1 MRPQIRRN
9 HTNLS
14 NGQKGYKMVLR
25 LRSWWQNRSKLLL
38 VVGAMVSRLRSWR
51 QNRSR
56 LLLVVGAM
64 VLLVGVVVLI
74 IAGYLFKWDWTGF
87 NEQRGPNIL
96 QYQPAKTLWDWL
108 QLLGVLAIPV
118 AVVLGVAW
126 FTTKQGQVSD
136 AENKDN
142 QREAALQAYIDNM
155 LELLLAKNLR
165 SSTEDEEV
173 QKIARVR
180 TLTVLRRLDAERKG
194 SVLQFLQESGLIGKD
209 KRVINLTGANLIGA
223 NLSGAN
229 LSGVYLSRADLSGA
243 DLSKANL
250 SGVVLSGADLSLANL
265 IGANL
270 SGVYLSGADLSGVYL
285 SGAYLFLANLSKANL
300 SGAGLYEANLSLANL
315 SKANLSGANLGKA
328 NLGGANLSEVVLS
341 GANLNGANLSGADL
355 SGANLRG
362 ALVTPEQLTATKL
375 LQGVTMPDGSKHS

>member
-1 MRPQIRRN
+1 
-9 HTNLS
+9 
-14 NGQKGYKMVLR
+14 MVSR
-25 LRSWWQNRSKLLL
+25 LRSWWQNRSKFLL
-38 VVGAMVSRLRSWR
+38 VVGAMASRLRSWR

-74 IAGYLFKWDWTGF
+74 IAGYIFKWDWTGF
-87 NEQRGPNIL
+87 NEHRGPNIL

-126 FTTKQGQVSD
+126 FTTKQGQGGD

-194 SVLQFLQESGLIGKD
+194 SVLQFLHESGLIGKD
-209 KRVINLTGANLIGA
+209 KRVLNLTGANLIGANLIGA

-250 SGVVLSGADLSLANL
+250 SG
-265 IGANL
+265 
-270 SGVYLSGADLSGVYL
+270 
-285 SGAYLFLANLSKANL
+285 
-300 SGAGLYEANLSLANL
+300 
-315 SKANLSGANLGKA
+315 
-328 NLGGANLSEVVLS
+328 ANLSEADLS

-355 SGANLRG
+355 SLANLRG
-362 ALVTPEQLTATKL
+362 ALVTAEQLTATKL
-375 LQGVTMPDGSKHS
+375 LQGATMPDGSKHS

>member
-1 MRPQIRRN
+1 
-9 HTNLS
+9 
-14 NGQKGYKMVLR
+14 MVSR
-25 LRSWWQNRSKLLL
+25 LRSWWQNRSKFLL
-38 VVGAMVSRLRSWR
+38 VVGAMASRLRSWR

-74 IAGYLFKWDWTGF
+74 IAGYIFKWDWTGF
-87 NEQRGPNIL
+87 NEHRGPNIL

-126 FTTKQGQVSD
+126 FTTKQGQVGD

-209 KRVINLTGANLIGA
+209 KRVIHLTGANLIGANLIGA

-270 SGVYLSGADLSGVYL
+270 SGVYLS
-285 SGAYLFLANLSKANL
+285 KANL
-300 SGAGLYEANLSLANL
+300 S
-315 SKANLSGANLGKA
+315 
-328 NLGGANLSEVVLS
+328 GANLSEVVLS
-341 GANLNGANLSGADL
+341 GANLNGANLNGADL

-362 ALVTPEQLTATKL
+362 ALVTAEQLTATKL
-375 LQGVTMPDGSKHS
+375 LQGATMPDGSKHS

>member
-1 MRPQIRRN
+1 
-9 HTNLS
+9 
-14 NGQKGYKMVLR
+14 MVSR

-38 VVGAMVSRLRSWR
+38 VVGAMV
-51 QNRSR
+51 
-56 LLLVVGAM
+56 LLM
-64 VLLVGVVVLI
+64 GVVVLI
-74 IAGYLFKWDWTGF
+74 IAGYIFKWDWTGF
-87 NEQRGPNIL
+87 NEHRGPNIL

-126 FTTKQGQVSD
+126 FTTKQGQASE

-142 QREAALQAYIDNM
+142 HHEAALQAYIDNM

-194 SVLQFLQESGLIGKD
+194 SVLQFLHESGLIGKD
-209 KRVINLTGANLIGA
+209 KRVIHLTGANLIGA
-223 NLSGAN
+223 NLIGAN
-229 LSGVYLSRADLSGA
+229 LSG
-243 DLSKANL
+243 
-250 SGVVLSGADLSLANL
+250 ANL

-285 SGAYLFLANLSKANL
+285 GGAYLFLANLSKANL
-300 SGAGLYEANLSLANL
+300 SGASLYEANLSLANLSRADLSGANL
-315 SKANLSGANLGKA
+315 SKANLSGANL
-328 NLGGANLSEVVLS
+328 S
-341 GANLNGANLSGADL
+341 
-355 SGANLRG
+355 
-362 ALVTPEQLTATKL
+362 
-375 LQGVTMPDGSKHS
+375 